1 MQCKILSTPEL
12 RISPINQISNV
23 TLEAKIINCSLNLGF
38 SKDQVRRIINII
50 IFIYL
55 HINATY

>member
-1 MQCKILSTPEL
+1 MLRTPEL
-12 RISPINQISNV
+12 RISPVNQISNV
-23 TLEAKIINCSLNLGF
+23 TLEAKINNCSLNLGF
-38 SKDQVRRIINII
+38 SKDQVRRVINII

>member
-23 TLEAKIINCSLNLGF
+23 TLEVKIINCSLNLGF